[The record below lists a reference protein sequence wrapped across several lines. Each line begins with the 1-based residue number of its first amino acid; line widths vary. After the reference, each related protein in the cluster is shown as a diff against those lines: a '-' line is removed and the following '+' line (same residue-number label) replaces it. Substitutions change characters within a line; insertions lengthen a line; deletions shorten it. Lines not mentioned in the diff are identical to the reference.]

1 MKIVKICFVAILI
14 RKGWKKVIKLS
25 AHWPDFAMKRRLDST
40 QVATVP
46 A

>member
-25 AHWPDFAMKRRLDST
+25 AHWADFAMKRRLDCT

-46 A
+46 T

>member
-25 AHWPDFAMKRRLDST
+25 AHWADFAMKRRLDST
-40 QVATVP
+40 
-46 A
+46 